1 MSLFQRS
8 VKDELVSHASVVFST
23 LVVVWISVLLVR
35 LLGEAAAGR
44 IGADVV
50 MGIAAFSSINALPT
64 IIAVSVF
71 IAALTTVTRNYRE
84 SEMVVWFSS
93 GLSLVAWFRPILRFA
108 VPAAVLVGLLTLVG
122 SPWAQKQIADYRL
135 RYEQRSDVSKV
146 TPGQFLES
154 SGVDRV
160 FYVESATD
168 TIDRVQNVFARWI
181 ENGRLNV
188 LVSGGGTQEEQ
199 PNGDR
204 FMVLESGHRYEF
216 EPGSPQFRLTS
227 FQKYGVRMES
237 KGPVTSDDLSN
248 KARSTMQ
255 LIRDRGPGAAGEML
269 WRVSMP
275 LLAINLALLA
285 VPLGAVNPRLGRSG
299 DVVIALLVA
308 LFYLNMVNLAKAWV
322 NNGRVDFFVALVALH
337 GTVALLTAVLMYF
350 RVRVKAPKAAP
361 KAA

>member
-8 VKDELVSHASVVFST
+8 IKDELTSHASVVFST

-50 MGIAAFSSINALPT
+50 FGIAAFSSINALPT

-71 IAALTTVTRNYRE
+71 IAVLTTVTRNYRE

-93 GLSLVAWFRPILRFA
+93 GLSLLDWIKPILRFA
-108 VPAAVLVGLLTLVG
+108 IPSAVLVALLTLAA
-122 SPWAQKQIADYRL
+122 SPWAQRQIADYRQ

-154 SGVDRV
+154 SGIDRV
-160 FYVESATD
+160 FYVESAND
-168 TIDRVQNVFARWI
+168 AADRVNNVFARWI

-188 LVSGGGTQEEQ
+188 LVSGAGSLEDQ

-216 EPGSPQFRLTS
+216 VPGTPQFRLMS
-227 FQKYGVRMES
+227 FEKYGVRMES
-237 KGPVTSDDLSN
+237 KGGGSSDDLST
-248 KARSTMQ
+248 KARSTAQ
-255 LIRDRGPGAAGEML
+255 LLRDGGSGAAGEML
-269 WRVSMP
+269 WRLSMP

-285 VPLGAVNPRLGRSG
+285 IPLGAVNPRLGRSG

-308 LFYLNMVNLAKAWV
+308 LFYLNMVNLARAWV
-322 NNGRVDFFVALVALH
+322 NNGRVDFFVAMVGLH
-337 GTVALLTAVLMYF
+337 GAVALLTATLLYF
-350 RVRVKAPKAAP
+350 RLRVKAPRGK
-361 KAA
+361 

>member
-8 VKDELVSHASVVFST
+8 VKDELTSHASVVFST

-50 MGIAAFSSINALPT
+50 TGIAAFSSINALPT

-71 IAALTTVTRNYRE
+71 IAVLTTVTRNYRE

-93 GLSLVAWFRPILRFA
+93 GLSLADWFRPILRFA
-108 VPAAVLVGLLTLVG
+108 VPSALLIATLTLG
-122 SPWAQKQIADYRL
+122 ASPWAQKQIAEYRQ

-154 SGVDRV
+154 SGIDRV
-160 FYVESATD
+160 FYVESAND
-168 TIDRVQNVFARWI
+168 TVDRVNNVFARWI

-188 LVSGGGTQEEQ
+188 LVSGGGLLEDQ

-216 EPGSPQFRLTS
+216 VPGTPQFRLMS
-227 FQKYGVRMES
+227 FEKYGVRMES
-237 KGPVTSDDLSN
+237 KGPPSADDLST

-255 LIRDRGPGAAGEML
+255 LLRDGGQGASGELL

-285 VPLGAVNPRLGRSG
+285 IPLGAVNPRLGRSG
-299 DVVIALLVA
+299 DIVIAMLVA

-322 NNGRVDFFVALVALH
+322 NNGRVDFFVALVGLH
-337 GTVALLTAVLMYF
+337 GAVAALTAVLMYF
-350 RVRVKAPKAAP
+350 RLRVKAPKGA
-361 KAA
+361 